1 MSLKEIEYLL
11 KISEKFL
18 GNPCNY
24 EESKYVFFGVPYDLT
39 STYRIGSR
47 YAPKAIREASNM
59 IEVYSFRTFLNPLE
73 IKYSDIGD
81 LNIVYNLRKNLD
93 NTKKI
98 VDTIRKDEK
107 IPILIGGEHTFTY
120 SMIDYKNEDL
130 ALIVFDAHLD
140 LRNEYLEEK
149 WSHATFMR
157 RIIENFPNIKIVYLG
172 IRAIDIEELEYL
184 KKLEIPYFTSYNIYE
199 NILEIKKFLK
209 SFLKNIKKIHVSI
222 DMDVLDPCYAPAVGN
237 PEPDG
242 ITYMQLLDLLKNIIN
257 EKTISLDLTEVSP
270 IWDNGQTSI
279 QAAKILIEA
288 LCFMEKSKLNIRN
301 HL

>member
-1 MSLKEIEYLL
+1 MSLREIEYLL
-11 KISEKFL
+11 TISEKFL
-18 GNPCNY
+18 GNPYPY

-59 IEVYSFRTFLNPLE
+59 IEVYSFRSSLDPLK

-81 LNIVYNLRKNLD
+81 LNVVYNLKKNLD

-98 VDTIRKDEK
+98 INKIHKDGK

-120 SMIDYKNEDL
+120 SMINYNIEDF

-149 WSHATFMR
+149 WCHATFMR
-157 RIIENFPNIKIVYLG
+157 RIIEDFPNIKIVYLG

-184 KKLEIPYFTSYNIYE
+184 KKLGIPYFTSYNIYE
-199 NILEIKKFLK
+199 NILEIKNFLRV
-209 SFLKNIKKIHVSI
+209 FLKNIKKAHVSI

-279 QAAKILIEA
+279 QAAKILMES
-288 LCFMEKSKLNIRN
+288 LCFIEKARTNI
-301 HL
+301 

>member
-120 SMIDYKNEDL
+120 SMLDYKNEDL

-288 LCFMEKSKLNIRN
+288 LCFMEKSKSNIRN

>member
-11 KISEKFL
+11 TISEKFL
-18 GNPCNY
+18 GNPYPY

-59 IEVYSFRTFLNPLE
+59 IEVYSFRSSFNPFK
-73 IKYSDIGD
+73 IKFSDIGD
-81 LNIVYNLRKNLD
+81 LNIVYNLKKNLD

-98 VDTIRKDEK
+98 IELLHKDEK

-120 SMIDYKNEDL
+120 SMVNDKLKNL

-149 WSHATFMR
+149 WCHATFMR
-157 RIIENFPNIKIVYLG
+157 RIIEDFPMVKIIYLG
-172 IRAIDIEELEYL
+172 TRAIDIEELEF
-184 KKLEIPYFTSYNIYE
+184 LEKIGIPYFTSYKIHE
-199 NILEIKKFLK
+199 NILEIKKFLRK
-209 SFLKNIKKIHVSI
+209 YLEDINKIHVSI

-242 ITYMQLLDLLKNIIN
+242 ITYMQLLDLLENIIN
-257 EKTISLDLTEVSP
+257 EKTISLDLVEVSP

-288 LCFMEKSKLNIRN
+288 LCFMEKARLNIK
-301 HL
+301 

>member
-11 KISEKFL
+11 TISEKFL
-18 GNPCNY
+18 GNPCSY

-59 IEVYSFRTFLNPLE
+59 IEVYSFRSSLNPLE
-73 IKYSDIGD
+73 IKFSDIGD

-93 NTKKI
+93 NTRKI
-98 VDTIRKDEK
+98 VDTIHKDEK

-120 SMIDYKNEDL
+120 SMIDYKIEDL

-149 WSHATFMR
+149 WCHATFMR
-157 RIIENFPNIKIVYLG
+157 RIIENFPKIKIVYLG

-184 KKLEIPYFTSYNIYE
+184 KKLGIPYFTSYNIYE
-199 NILEIKKFLK
+199 NILEVKNFLKKFLE
-209 SFLKNIKKIHVSI
+209 NIKKVHVSI

-242 ITYMQLLDLLKNIIN
+242 ITYMQLLDLLGNIIN
-257 EKTISLDLTEVSP
+257 EKIISLDLVEVSP

-288 LCFMEKSKLNIRN
+288 LCFIEKARLNIK
-301 HL
+301 

>member
-288 LCFMEKSKLNIRN
+288 LCFMEKSKSNIRN

>member
-11 KISEKFL
+11 TISEKFL

-47 YAPKAIREASNM
+47 YAPKSIREASNM

-98 VDTIRKDEK
+98 VNTIHKDRK

-120 SMIDYKNEDL
+120 SMIDYKNEDF

-140 LRNEYLEEK
+140 LRNEYLGEK
-149 WSHATFMR
+149 WCHATFMR
-157 RIIENFPNIKIVYLG
+157 RIIEDFPNIKIVYLG

-199 NILEIKKFLK
+199 NILEIKKFL
-209 SFLKNIKKIHVSI
+209 SDFLKNIKKVHVSI

-270 IWDNGQTSI
+270 LWDNGQTSI

-288 LCFMEKSKLNIRN
+288 LCFMEKSRLNI
-301 HL
+301 